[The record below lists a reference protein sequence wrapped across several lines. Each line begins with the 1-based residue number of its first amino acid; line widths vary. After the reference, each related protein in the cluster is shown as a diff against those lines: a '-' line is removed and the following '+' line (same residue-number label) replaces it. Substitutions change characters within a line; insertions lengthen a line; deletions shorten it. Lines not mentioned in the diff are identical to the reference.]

1 MKVTNV
7 DLLNGKILKSLIIF
21 SIPIFVSNLFQQLYN
36 TIDIMIVGNNL
47 DESAL
52 AAMGASAAIFEM
64 LMGFVL
70 GSGNGF
76 SMVVARIYGSGDR
89 KQLRK
94 SVAGALV
101 IGMAIILVIM
111 ALSYFGL
118 YPLLE
123 LLNTPA
129 NIIDDAYSYIFI
141 IAIFVSVMFLYNLF
155 AGFLRAVGNSFMP
168 LIFLIVS
175 SVLNIVLDILFII
188 KLGMGIQGAAIA
200 TVISQGISSVLCV
213 IYIVCKCKILI
224 PKKEDFRFDKELYKE
239 LFAQGMSMGI
249 MLLVVSAG
257 TVILQSAIN
266 GFGDSIIAGHTTAR
280 KINSFAYMPEL
291 ALALSLATFVSQ
303 NKGAN
308 KIDRIK
314 TAVKYSNIFS
324 IIWGIFATII
334 LAVFSPFL
342 VKLLSNSDNQ
352 ELISYANKYLVINA
366 AFYPVLGVLFNM
378 RNSLQAM
385 GQKILPLI
393 SSGIELAGKII
404 FVILLIPI
412 LDSMGIIICEP
423 VIWCFMCLQL
433 VFSFYTNQEIK
444 KSKKKLKKV
453 L

>member
-1 MKVTNV
+1 
-7 DLLNGKILKSLIIF
+7 
-21 SIPIFVSNLFQQLYN
+21 
-36 TIDIMIVGNNL
+36 
-47 DESAL
+47 
-52 AAMGASAAIFEM
+52 
-64 LMGFVL
+64 
-70 GSGNGF
+70 
-76 SMVVARIYGSGDR
+76 
-89 KQLRK
+89 
-94 SVAGALV
+94 
-101 IGMAIILVIM
+101 
-111 ALSYFGL
+111 
-118 YPLLE
+118 
-123 LLNTPA
+123 
-129 NIIDDAYSYIFI
+129 
-141 IAIFVSVMFLYNLF
+141 
-155 AGFLRAVGNSFMP
+155 
-168 LIFLIVS
+168 
-175 SVLNIVLDILFII
+175 
-188 KLGMGIQGAAIA
+188 
-200 TVISQGISSVLCV
+200 
-213 IYIVCKCKILI
+213 
-224 PKKEDFRFDKELYKE
+224 
-239 LFAQGMSMGI
+239 MGI

>member
-123 LLNTPA
+123 LLNTPE

-141 IAIFVSVMFLYNLF
+141 IAIFVSVMF
-155 AGFLRAVGNSFMP
+155 
-168 LIFLIVS
+168 
-175 SVLNIVLDILFII
+175 
-188 KLGMGIQGAAIA
+188 
-200 TVISQGISSVLCV
+200 
-213 IYIVCKCKILI
+213 
-224 PKKEDFRFDKELYKE
+224 
-239 LFAQGMSMGI
+239 
-249 MLLVVSAG
+249 
-257 TVILQSAIN
+257 
-266 GFGDSIIAGHTTAR
+266 
-280 KINSFAYMPEL
+280 
-291 ALALSLATFVSQ
+291 
-303 NKGAN
+303 
-308 KIDRIK
+308 
-314 TAVKYSNIFS
+314 
-324 IIWGIFATII
+324 
-334 LAVFSPFL
+334 
-342 VKLLSNSDNQ
+342 
-352 ELISYANKYLVINA
+352 
-366 AFYPVLGVLFNM
+366 
-378 RNSLQAM
+378 
-385 GQKILPLI
+385 
-393 SSGIELAGKII
+393 
-404 FVILLIPI
+404 
-412 LDSMGIIICEP
+412 
-423 VIWCFMCLQL
+423 
-433 VFSFYTNQEIK
+433 
-444 KSKKKLKKV
+444 
-453 L
+453 